1 MTLQTSGAISLSQI
15 HLEFVEAPIPYV
27 ITNYYGRDPAI
38 PESGTIS
45 FSDFYGTKKYQY
57 ARTTTPAFYWFTS
70 PSYTCRL
77 YWNGSQLTSGFSASA
92 TTLTVGDFT
101 YTRYQLEY
109 TTYIKGTPLN
119 YYSYSRK
126 KN

>member
-1 MTLQTSGAISLSQI
+1 MPLQTSGSISLLQI

-45 FSDFYGTKKYQY
+45 FNDFYGTKKYQY
-57 ARTTTPAFYWFTS
+57 SRTTTPVFYWFTS
-70 PSYTCRL
+70 PSYTNRL
-77 YWNGSQLTSGFSASA
+77 YWNGTQLTTGFSDSA
-92 TTLTVGDFT
+92 TSLTVGSFT

-109 TTYIKGTPLN
+109 QTFIKGTPMN

>member
-1 MTLQTSGAISLSQI
+1 MTLPTSGAISLSQI

-57 ARTTTPAFYWFTS
+57 DRSAPSFYWFTS
-70 PSYTCRL
+70 PSYTNRL
-77 YWNGSQLTSGFSASA
+77 YWNGSQLTTGFADSA
-92 TTLTVGDFT
+92 TSLTVGSFT

-109 TTYIKGTPLN
+109 QTFIKGVPMN